1 MILTVIKEKRQDAQ
15 HYHGKLYDRITEVL
29 HFLNTLHAE
38 PDTPFEVKVIMENGD
53 IEEFSVEEITFAP
66 CGKFDRNALTID
78 LKDIYVTD
86 ENRREIFST
95 SLEDVKKIKFYLNLY
110 F

>member
-1 MILTVIKEKRQDAQ
+1 MILTVIKEKGQDAQ
-15 HYHGKLYDRITEVL
+15 HYHGKLYDKITEI
-29 HFLNTLHAE
+29 FNSATLHTT
-38 PDTPFEVKVIMENGD
+38 DTPFDVKVIMENGD

-66 CGKFDRNALTID
+66 CGRFDQDALTID

-86 ENRREIFST
+86 ENRRDIFST
-95 SLEDVKKIKFYLNLY
+95 SLEDVKEIKFYLNRY